1 MKKVP
6 LELIWREFLIRE
18 FLFENWQIAE
28 DPDLLHGLL
37 EKTLTPKRRRRRR
50 MRKMMKRT
58 VELVAGDWLYV
69 S

>member
-18 FLFENWQIAE
+18 FLFENWQVAE
-28 DPDLLHGLL
+28 DPDLLHWLL
-37 EKTLTPKRRRRRR
+37 EETLIPRRRRRR
-50 MRKMMKRT
+50 RKMMKRIL
-58 VELVAGDWLYV
+58 ELVAGDWLYV